1 MAVHPLPNAKA
12 NIVKQKLTIT
22 KICEIRSLN
31 IVKVWFSDGLLKDV
45 NKNVR
50 VQFHQSSDEA
60 IEDAEQFE
68 ARNQQLRG
76 NPGQVDYRYSNSNN
90 TFRPRTLQQRF
101 NNPIPIERMLGNIAG
116 MTMTHNFPLF
126 ASTLCQIDTQQQV
139 GRTVNQR
146 KTSPVLN
153 TETISLS
160 PTQSAQTVTCSKIPP
175 TNENLQHMSLPSPLM
190 TVSQPHQPTNSSSK
204 PSVTTQDITT
214 HTNTSPPPPVAIFY

>member
-1 MAVHPLPNAKA
+1 M
-12 NIVKQKLTIT
+12 
-22 KICEIRSLN
+22 
-31 IVKVWFSDGLLKDV
+31 
-45 NKNVR
+45 
-50 VQFHQSSDEA
+50 
-60 IEDAEQFE
+60 
-68 ARNQQLRG
+68 
-76 NPGQVDYRYSNSNN
+76 
-90 TFRPRTLQQRF
+90 F

-139 GRTVNQR
+139 GRAVNQR

-214 HTNTSPPPPVAIFY
+214 HTNTSPPSSNILLAAINYHIKGQQGMSNDEAVQILKSKFMLSFSGYTAFLFLL